1 MFFRKS
7 IRIAD
12 LEARVQRFSDLYYEY
27 QARYNAAGGA
37 NNILREKVKCAT
49 SGQSA
54 ADKRA
59 SELEA
64 ELAKARN
71 TISNLQYSLR
81 EHDDALDERLR
92 IIDAQAKKIRRL
104 AYIINN
110 PGFVEPKT
118 ETIPEHVQPWTMD
131 RPTEYVYTQS
141 VGGK

>member
-1 MFFRKS
+1 MIDDLRHRKS

-54 ADKRA
+54 ADKQVA
-59 SELEA
+59 ALKEELTV
-64 ELAKARN
+64 AKGTIDDLRCTVRN
-71 TISNLQYSLR
+71 QDY
-81 EHDDALDERLR
+81 ALDERLR

-104 AYIINN
+104 AYIIDN
-110 PGFVEPKT
+110 PGFVAPISTVTVEPT
-118 ETIPEHVQPWTMD
+118 LTL
-131 RPTEYVYTQS
+131 
-141 VGGK
+141 